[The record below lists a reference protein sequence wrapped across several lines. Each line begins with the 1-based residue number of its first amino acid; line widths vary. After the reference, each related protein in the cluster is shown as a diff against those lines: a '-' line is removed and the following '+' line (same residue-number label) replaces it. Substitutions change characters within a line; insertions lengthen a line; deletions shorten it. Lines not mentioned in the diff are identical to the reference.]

1 MLAHEQCLCKSASRY
16 ASGLLASTRGYAAPL
31 PSREAALVA
40 APASGLKVDRVALM
54 GGDKKETV
62 DVATASF
69 IFNSQCEHHMLPFYG
84 RVMVAYITPA
94 GSAQLLSKSALEQV
108 RHRHSISRLISV
120 DLPYRYSQFL
130 RGDIAISSGEHRVR
144 TAVPRLCH
152 RCTPLHRSPTPL
164 SLLLIRCR
172 TASPLLPGGGRLHAE
187 AAGAGAHHT
196 PAG

>member
-54 GGDKKETV
+54 GDKKETV

-108 RHRHSISRLISV
+108 RHRNGTGRFISV
-120 DLPYRYSQFL
+120 DLP
-130 RGDIAISSGEHRVR
+130 
-144 TAVPRLCH
+144 
-152 RCTPLHRSPTPL
+152 HRSPTPL